1 MISVHRRPQRVTLME
16 AQHNGVLLSRSHD
29 YNEVTAA
36 DFLS

>member
-1 MISVHRRPQRVTLME
+1 MIAVHRRPQRVTLMQ
-16 AQHNGVLLSRSHD
+16 AQHSGLLLSRSRD